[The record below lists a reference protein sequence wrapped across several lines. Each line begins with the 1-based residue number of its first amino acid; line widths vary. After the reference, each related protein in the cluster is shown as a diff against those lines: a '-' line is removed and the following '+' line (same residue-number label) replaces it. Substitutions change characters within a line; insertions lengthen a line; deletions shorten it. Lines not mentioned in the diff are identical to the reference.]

1 MLKSVYQSFLLLPE
15 RARTRYIWVLLS
27 VLMVNTLD
35 LIAIFILGSIVSLIP
50 QFRANNFTQPDTVL
64 NRVEIA
70 GLNFEASN
78 RILLIGIIAVLVIFI
93 CRTYFSLLISRRIFI
108 FLGIQQAR
116 VSADLLR
123 KIQNVKYNWLQK
135 QDWQKL
141 IYVVTDGPNAS
152 IVGVL
157 GQTANLFSELTLTL
171 LIVIFLLT
179 VNFTWTLILVLFA
192 AMLVI
197 ILNQILAVR
206 SVRLGQSISNSSIQT
221 RRNAS
226 DVISLFQEL
235 RLTNTQEFF
244 LNKFVVNKVEGATA
258 YGRSTW
264 IQQFPKYVFEMLIT
278 AAALILLI
286 LAIQTDIDGRIY
298 LIFLIAITRVLP
310 ALARI
315 NTLIISIK
323 SSIGSSL
330 LVFRTVDELNQHGRS
345 EPKNT
350 VVTSPRVVNKGPSYL
365 KVSDLCFQYEDGKN
379 LLHDISL
386 EIKPGTMSA
395 LIGPSGAGKSTLIE
409 LITGFYEANRGEIT
423 LDGQAISDFI
433 DTNPGRIAYVSQNP
447 YFLTGSIL
455 ENVALGVS
463 PQEVDLH
470 FVTSLLEKAGAN
482 QFIDALPEGV
492 HTQLS
497 EGGAR
502 FSGGQLQRIA
512 LARALYTNPTFLI
525 LDEATSALDGKTE
538 ELIIST
544 LENLKTTT
552 SILII
557 AHRFATIEFAEQVHL
572 LLDGRIVD
580 QGRWQEIS
588 SRNADILSRIDLQ
601 K

>member
-1 MLKSVYQSFLLLPE
+1 MLKSIQQSFLLLPE
-15 RARTRYIWVLLS
+15 KARTRYIWVLLS
-27 VLMVNTLD
+27 VLVVNTLD

-50 QFRANNFTQPDTVL
+50 QFSANDSSQPNATL

-70 GLNFEASN
+70 GLNFEPSN
-78 RILLIGIIAVLVIFI
+78 QILLIWIIVVLAIFLS
-93 CRTYFSLLISRRIFI
+93 RTYFSLLISRRIFI

-116 VSADLLR
+116 VSADLLK
-123 KIQNVKYNWLQK
+123 KIQKVKYSWLQK

-157 GQTANLFSELTLTL
+157 GQSANLFSELTLTL

-192 AMLVI
+192 SMLVVL
-197 ILNQILAVR
+197 LNLVLAVR
-206 SVRLGQSISNSSIQT
+206 SVRLGQSISDSSIQT

-235 RLTNTQEFF
+235 RLTNKEEFF

-278 AAALILLI
+278 AAALTLLV
-286 LAIQTDIDGRIY
+286 LATQTDIDGRIY
-298 LIFLIAITRVLP
+298 LIFLIAISRVLP
-310 ALARI
+310 ALARM

-330 LVFRTVDELNQHGRS
+330 LVFKTVEELNQHGRCES
-345 EPKNT
+345 KRTADVPTRAMNE
-350 VVTSPRVVNKGPSYL
+350 GPSYL
-365 KVSDLCFQYEDGKN
+365 KVTNLSFEYEDGKD

-386 EIKPGTMSA
+386 EIMPGTMSA

-409 LITGFYEANRGEIT
+409 LITGFYEASKGEIT
-423 LDGQAISDFI
+423 LDGQSISDFI
-433 DTNPGRIAYVSQNP
+433 DVNPGRIAYVSQNP
-447 YFLTGSIL
+447 YFLAGSIL
-455 ENVALGVS
+455 ENVALGV
-463 PQEVDLH
+463 PTDEVDLQ
-470 FVTSLLEKAGAN
+470 FVASLLEKAGAN
-482 QFIDALPEGV
+482 QFIETLPEGL
-492 HTQLS
+492 HTLLG

-512 LARALYTNPTFLI
+512 LARALYTNPSFLI

-557 AHRFATIEFAEQVHL
+557 AHRFATIEFADQVL
-572 LLDGRIVD
+572 LLVDGQIVD
-580 QGRWQEIS
+580 QGKWQEIS
-588 SRNADILSRIDLQ
+588 TRNAGVLRGIDLE

>member
-1 MLKSVYQSFLLLPE
+1 MSVF
-15 RARTRYIWVLLS
+15 II
-27 VLMVNTLD
+27 NTLD
-35 LIAIFILGSIVSLIP
+35 LVAIFVLGSIVSLIP
-50 QFRANNFTQPDTVL
+50 QFRASNSSQPGITL

-78 RILLIGIIAVLVIFI
+78 QTLLLGIIAVLVIFI

-123 KIQNVKYNWLQK
+123 KIQNVKYYWLQK

-192 AMLVI
+192 SMLVI
-197 ILNQILAVR
+197 LLNLILALR

-235 RLTNTQEFF
+235 RLANKEDFF
-244 LNKFVVNKVEGATA
+244 LDKFVVNKAEGATA

-278 AAALILLI
+278 TAALMLLI
-286 LAIQTDIDGRIY
+286 LATQTDIDGRIY

-330 LVFRTVDELNQHGRS
+330 LVFKTVDELNQHGQSAR
-345 EPKNT
+345 KIT
-350 VVTSPRVVNKGPSYL
+350 VETSSRGVTDGPSYL
-365 KVSDLCFQYEDGKN
+365 KLSDLSFQYEDGKN

-386 EIKPGTMSA
+386 EVKPGTMSA

-409 LITGFYEANRGEIT
+409 LITGFYEANKGEIT
-423 LDGQAISDFI
+423 LDGLSISDF
-433 DTNPGRIAYVSQNP
+433 TYANPGRIAYVSQNP
-447 YFLTGSIL
+447 YFLAGSVL

-463 PQEVDLH
+463 PQEVDLQ
-470 FVTSLLEKAGAN
+470 FVTSLLEKSGAN
-482 QFIDALPEGV
+482 QFIEALPEGV

-544 LENLKTTT
+544 LGNLKTTT

-557 AHRFATIEFAEQVHL
+557 AHRSATIEFADQVHL

-580 QGRWQEIS
+580 QGRWQEIK
-588 SRNADILSRIDLQ
+588 SRNAGILPRIDLQ

>member
-1 MLKSVYQSFLLLPE
+1 MFKSIHQSFLLLPE
-15 RARTRYIWVLLS
+15 KARTRYIWVLLS
-27 VLMVNTLD
+27 VLMVNSLD
-35 LIAIFILGSIVSLIP
+35 LVAIFVLGSIVSLIP
-50 QFRANNFTQPDTVL
+50 QLRGNRSTQSDTTL

-70 GLNFEASN
+70 GLSFEPSSQ
-78 RILLIGIIAVLVIFI
+78 ILLMGIIAVLFIFI
-93 CRTYFSLLISRRIFI
+93 CRTYFSLLISRKIFI
-108 FLGIQQAR
+108 FLGEQQAR
-116 VSADLLR
+116 VSAELLR
-123 KIQNVKYNWLQK
+123 KIQNVKYYWLQK

-141 IYVVTDGPNAS
+141 VYVVTDGPNAS

-157 GQTANLFSELTLTL
+157 GQSANLFSELTLTL
-171 LIVIFLLT
+171 LIVIFLLS
-179 VNFTWTLILVLFA
+179 VNFTWTLILVFFA
-192 AMLVI
+192 SMLVI
-197 ILNQILAVR
+197 LLNRILAIR
-206 SVRLGQSISNSSIQT
+206 SVRLGQSISDSSIQT

-226 DVISLFQEL
+226 DAISLFQEL
-235 RLTNTQEFF
+235 RLTNKEDFF
-244 LNKFVVNKVEGATA
+244 LNKFVVNKIEGATA

-264 IQQFPKYVFEMLIT
+264 IQQFPKYIFEMLIT
-278 AAALILLI
+278 TAALVLLI
-286 LAIQTDIDGRIY
+286 LATRTEIDGRIY

-310 ALARI
+310 ALARM

-330 LVFRTVDELNQHGRS
+330 LVFKTVDELNEHGRS
-345 EPKNT
+345 ARKIT
-350 VVTSPRVVNKGPSYL
+350 VETTSRGITIGPSHL
-365 KVSDLCFQYEDGKN
+365 KVSDLSFQYEDGKN

-386 EIKPGTMSA
+386 EVNPGTMSA

-409 LITGFYEANRGEIT
+409 LITGFYEANKGLIT
-423 LDGQAISDFI
+423 FDGQSISDF
-433 DTNPGRIAYVSQNP
+433 TVANPGRIAYVSQNP
-447 YFLTGSIL
+447 HFLAGSIL
-455 ENVALGVS
+455 ENVALGAS
-463 PQEVDLH
+463 PQEVDLG
-470 FVTSLLEKAGAN
+470 FVNLLLEKAGAD
-482 QFIDALPEGV
+482 QFIKALPEGV

-557 AHRFATIEFAEQVHL
+557 AHRFETIEFADQVHL

-580 QGRWQEIS
+580 QGKWQEIS
-588 SRNADILSRIDLQ
+588 KRNAGILSRINLQ